1 MPLRQTE
8 VRSNSKWDFD
18 DLIHS
23 DESKYY
29 FACNSIFEIS
39 SKNKYNKKIDDTLD
53 QLLKKVA
60 NLKDKNKAPLN
71 VLTEI
76 LTDTHNL
83 LTGDLT
89 PAAYE
94 AKAQKVQGNSSLAL
108 KVLGGIMI
116 TLSALVAAAG
126 VVLIATGI
134 GAVPGAAAMAGGTAG
149 IAAGMGLFSVGK
161 QGGVAKA
168 MTEFKD
174 AFTEKHTAHKTKP

>member
-1 MPLRQTE
+1 MPLRQTNDLILN
-8 VRSNSKWDFD
+8 RDFD
-18 DLIHS
+18 NLKNS

-29 FACNSIFEIS
+29 LAFNNIIEIS
-39 SKNKYNKKIDDTLD
+39 SNKYNKKIEDTLD
-53 QLLKKVA
+53 QLLEKVQ
-60 NLKDKNKAPLN
+60 NLKDTNKAPLN
-71 VLTEI
+71 ELTKI

-89 PAAYE
+89 PAEYE
-94 AKAQKVQGNSSLAL
+94 EKAQKVQRNSSLAL

-134 GAVPGAAAMAGGTAG
+134 GAVPGAAALAGGTAG

-161 QGGVAKA
+161 QVGVSKA

-174 AFTEKHTAHKTKP
+174 AFADKPQGS